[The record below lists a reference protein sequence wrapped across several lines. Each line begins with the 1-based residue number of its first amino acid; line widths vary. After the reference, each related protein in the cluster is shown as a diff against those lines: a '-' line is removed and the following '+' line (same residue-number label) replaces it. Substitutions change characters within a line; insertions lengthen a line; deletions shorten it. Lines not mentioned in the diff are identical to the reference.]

1 MRKRRNE
8 PRTLSKIPLLIMLV
22 IGLICMVLAFIK
34 GPALLERFTPSKEHM
49 ELTNYYKITN
59 DSQVPITFNNTV
71 LDIYGAS
78 IDGHIYLDYN
88 FVHDNLNSRFYWDSN
103 EHLLLYTTASDVIT
117 VKPDSASYTIGISTN
132 NYERTIVKINGDSA
146 WIDIEFLKTYSDFTY
161 TVYENPS
168 RVVINNV
175 WEEITTATVK
185 KDTELRDKGG
195 IKRPILKDI
204 SKNDVV
210 TILETDEKWTKVCTT
225 DGISGYILSKY
236 VKNTT
241 QTTPVSE
248 FVPEEFTHIKVD
260 KPINMVWH
268 QLYGSSSGAQAI
280 ELLQNSKTVNVVSPT
295 WFRVTDNNGSISS
308 IASHDY
314 VNYCKQQGVGVW
326 GLVTNVDSPNL
337 DIVSLL
343 THTSSRQNLINQLV
357 AKALEYHLD
366 GINVDFEDISPNVGD
381 GYIQF
386 IRELSIRCAK
396 NDLILSVDVPIPAA
410 YNDLYHYTELGLFA
424 DYVVVMA
431 YDEHYGQKSGE
442 GSVASLNWT
451 EDAIK
456 NLLEEDVPTN
466 QIVFGIPFYTKL
478 WNLTPTSNEE
488 NENPSY
494 IIGFQNLDMDTAQKW
509 MNTNITDR
517 IWLDDCGQYYGECTK
532 DGKIYKMWLEDASSL
547 EKRLQLMKKYDL
559 AGAAFW
565 KFGLENSSAWD
576 VILKYFS

>member
-8 PRTLSKIPLLIMLV
+8 TRTLSKIPLLIILV
-22 IGLICMVLAFIK
+22 IGLIFVVLACIK
-34 GPALLERFTPSKEHM
+34 GPTLLERYTPSKERM
-49 ELTNYYKITN
+49 ELTNYYKITDN
-59 DSQVPITFNNTV
+59 SQVAITFNNIV
-71 LDIYGAS
+71 LDTYGTS

-132 NYERTIVKINGDSA
+132 NHERNIVKINGDSA

-161 TVYENPS
+161 TIYENPS
-168 RVVINNV
+168 RVVINNI

-195 IKRPILKDI
+195 VKRPILKDI
-204 SKNDVV
+204 PKNDVV
-210 TILETDEKWTKVCTT
+210 TILETDKTWTKVCTT

-236 VKNTT
+236 VKNTE
-241 QTTPVSE
+241 QITPVSE

-260 KPINMVWH
+260 KPINMIWH
-268 QLYGSSSGAQAI
+268 QLYGSSSGAQAV
-280 ELLQNSKTVNVVSPT
+280 ELFQSTKTVNVVSPT
-295 WFRVTDNNGSISS
+295 WFRITNNNGAISS

-314 VNYCKQQGVGVW
+314 VNYCKEQGVRVW

-456 NLLEEDVPTN
+456 NLLAEDVPAN

-478 WNLTPTSNEE
+478 WNLTPTSSTE
-488 NENPSY
+488 NENSSY
-494 IIGFQNLDMDTAQKW
+494 IIGFQNLDMDSAQKW
-509 MNTNITDR
+509 MNTNITNR

-532 DGKIYKMWLEDASSL
+532 DGKIYKIWLEDASSL

>member
-49 ELTNYYKITN
+49 ELTNYYKITD
-59 DSQVPITFNNTV
+59 DSQIPIIFNNTV

-103 EHLLLYTTASDVIT
+103 EHLLLYTTASEVIT
-117 VKPDSASYTIGISTN
+117 VKPDSANYTIGISTN
-132 NYERTIVKINGDSA
+132 NYERNIVKINGDSA

-161 TVYENPS
+161 TIYENPS

-175 WEEITTATVK
+175 WEELTTATVK

-195 IKRPILKDI
+195 IKRPILKDV

-236 VKNTT
+236 VKNTE

-260 KPINMVWH
+260 KPINMIWH

-295 WFRVTDNNGSISS
+295 WFRVTDNSGSISS

-314 VNYCKQQGVGVW
+314 VNYCKQQGVRVW

-456 NLLEEDVPTN
+456 NLLAEDVPAN

-478 WNLTPTSNEE
+478 WNLTPTSSTE
-488 NENPSY
+488 NENSSY
-494 IIGFQNLDMDTAQKW
+494 IIGFQNLDMDSAQKW
-509 MNTNITDR
+509 MNTNITNR

-532 DGKIYKMWLEDASSL
+532 DGKIYKIWLEDASSL

>member
-132 NYERTIVKINGDSA
+132 NHERNIVKINGDSA

-161 TVYENPS
+161 TIYENPS

-210 TILETDEKWTKVCTT
+210 TILETDEKWTKVCTA

-314 VNYCKQQGVGVW
+314 VNYCKQQGVRVW

>member
-8 PRTLSKIPLLIMLV
+8 TRTLSKIPLLIILV
-22 IGLICMVLAFIK
+22 IGLIFVVLACIK
-34 GPALLERFTPSKEHM
+34 GPTLLERYTPSKERM
-49 ELTNYYKITN
+49 ELTNYYKITDN
-59 DSQVPITFNNTV
+59 SQVAITFNNIV
-71 LDIYGAS
+71 LDTYGTS

-132 NYERTIVKINGDSA
+132 NHERNIVKINGDSA

-161 TVYENPS
+161 TIYENPS
-168 RVVINNV
+168 RVVINNI

-195 IKRPILKDI
+195 VKRPILKDI
-204 SKNDVV
+204 PKNDVV
-210 TILETDEKWTKVCTT
+210 TILETDKTWTKVCTT

-236 VKNTT
+236 VKNTE
-241 QTTPVSE
+241 QITPVSE

-260 KPINMVWH
+260 KPINMIWH
-268 QLYGSSSGAQAI
+268 QLYGSSSGAQAV
-280 ELLQNSKTVNVVSPT
+280 ELFQSTKTVNVVSPT
-295 WFRVTDNNGSISS
+295 WFRITNNNGAISS

-314 VNYCKQQGVGVW
+314 VNYCKEQGVRVW

-456 NLLEEDVPTN
+456 NLLAEDVPAN

-478 WNLTPTSNEE
+478 WNLTPTSSTE
-488 NENPSY
+488 NENSSY
-494 IIGFQNLDMDTAQKW
+494 IIGFQNLDMDSAQKW
-509 MNTNITDR
+509 MNTNITNR

-532 DGKIYKMWLEDASSL
+532 DGKIYKIWLEDASSL

-559 AGAAFW
+559 AGSAFW